1 MCEYLKMK
9 DCFVIARRIERDDSG
24 MYLLTRLSEENI
36 KNEEYLNS
44 VEGKTVPKGEINGT
58 TRRVPLEK
66 EADR

>member
-36 KNEEYLNS
+36 KMRN
-44 VEGKTVPKGEINGT
+44 I
-58 TRRVPLEK
+58 
-66 EADR
+66 